1 MWTTHQTQTDSL
13 TTQNVCKNAA
23 KPCQQHHSTAECAR
37 QCNSVNMTTIY
48 HAAHTATVLIK
59 VSFSAYTVMMLVVL
73 QGLFTVHIIS
83 ECVKSQLKFDIT
95 ATLHFSYYCDN
106 QALNIERL

>member
-1 MWTTHQTQTDSL
+1 MITAL
-13 TTQNVCKNAA
+13 QNVLVVCDSSHK
-23 KPCQQHHSTAECAR
+23 CQ
-37 QCNSVNMTTIY
+37 SVNTIIIY
-48 HAAHTATVLIK
+48 HAAHTAAVLIK
-59 VSFSAYTVMMLVVL
+59 VSFSAYTVMMRVVL
-73 QGLFTVHIIS
+73 HGLFTVHIIS